1 MINFEDYS
9 TLLEEMSLEQGL
21 GLVLEQLPLIVYCTN
36 VVYQLCF
43 IVRETDKNLVIVCP
57 DEKGHE
63 FVKVVNKDYVERVE
77 IVYQELLDSLE
88 KDKQFCKDDFKE
100 CFMYV

>member
-21 GLVLEQLPLIVYCTN
+21 GLVLEELPLIVYCTN
-36 VVYQLCF
+36 VVYKLCF

-63 FVKVVNKDYVERVE
+63 FVKVVNKDYVESVE
-77 IVYQELLDSLE
+77 IIYQELLEKMKEKVFCE
-88 KDKQFCKDDFKE
+88 KDWKE
-100 CFMYV
+100 CMMYV